1 MAAALGTPGVG
12 AGVGVAVGELAP
24 AVGAAAAAGVVR
36 AVHPGVEAAG
46 VPPEERAQRVVGV
59 AGYPDAVAA
68 VVAL

>member
-12 AGVGVAVGELAP
+12 AGVGVAVGVLAP
-24 AVGAAAAAGVVR
+24 AAGAAAGVVR
-36 AVHPGVEAAG
+36 VVHPGVEAAG

-59 AGYPDAVAA
+59 AEYPDAVAV